1 MSASF
6 RAMGTEIMVLA
17 PGLDEAAEGALT
29 DRVRADFEASER
41 RFSRFRADSE
51 LGRLNRAGG
60 DVLVSAPLFAALG
73 RARGY
78 FELTAGLFDPTVAG
92 ALAALGYDR
101 SFAPG
106 ALDRD
111 EVAPAGPRA
120 SFAEVRLDP
129 RTHTVS
135 RPPGLQIDLGGMIK
149 GHTADRA
156 ARRLPEDGALDA
168 GGDAVLRGAGPD
180 GEGWLVEVEDPADAT
195 RVLLTT
201 RVRDGAVATS
211 AANRRRWRAGD
222 RPVHHLVDP
231 RTGLPAATDL
241 TQATVFARFAEL
253 ADVLAKAAFLL
264 GAREARR
271 LLSRL
276 ADTSAVLVRGDG
288 AIEIVGKVEVVDV

>member
-1 MSASF
+1 M
-6 RAMGTEIMVLA
+6 
-17 PGLDEAAEGALT
+17 
-29 DRVRADFEASER
+29 
-41 RFSRFRADSE
+41 
-51 LGRLNRAGG
+51 
-60 DVLVSAPLFAALG
+60 
-73 RARGY
+73 
-78 FELTAGLFDPTVAG
+78 AG

-129 RTHTVS
+129 RTRTVS

-222 RPVHHLVDP
+222 RSVHHLVDP

-253 ADVLAKAAFLL
+253 ADVLAKTAFLL

-271 LLSRL
+271 LLSRI

-288 AIEIVGKVEVVDV
+288 AIEIVGKVEVIQVQGVRLFWNSGDSPSPRPPWKPPGFPSRALWLHGGQGSGSSAVPKEPHPCLSRSRPERSSGSSSWW